1 MVHTF
6 PYQTI
11 GNSKLPRPFL
21 PLTLR
26 YRQRSFKIKA
36 LVDSGADF
44 CMFDGALL
52 TLLAPDLDLHT
63 LEKIT
68 LGGIG
73 GSAQGYVAHIE
84 IGVAE
89 SFFSTPAV
97 FSFDFS
103 PDEFG
108 GLAGQLGFFDTF
120 IVQFDRANKTVVLK

>member
-1 MVHTF
+1 
-6 PYQTI
+6 
-11 GNSKLPRPFL
+11 
-21 PLTLR
+21 
-26 YRQRSFKIKA
+26 
-36 LVDSGADF
+36 
-44 CMFDGALL
+44 MFDGDLL
-52 TLLAPDLDLHT
+52 NLLAPDLNLNT
-63 LEKIT
+63 LEKIR

-73 GSAQGYVAHIE
+73 GSAEGYVAHIE

-120 IVQFDRANKTVVLK
+120 IIQFDRGNKTIVLK

>member
-11 GNSKLPRPFL
+11 GHSKLPRPFL

-26 YRQRSFKIKA
+26 SHHRSFKIKA

-44 CMFDGALL
+44 CMFDGDLL
-52 TLLAPDLDLHT
+52 HLLAPDLDLNT
-63 LEKIT
+63 LEKIR

-73 GSAQGYVAHIE
+73 GSTEGYVAHIE

-89 SFFSTPAV
+89 HFFSTPAV

-120 IVQFDRANKTVVLK
+120 IVQFDRAKKTVVLK